1 MHGELLLDEQTIEI
15 DGWGWRSHRWGSPTT
30 VDRAALRGRSIDG
43 TWFHDDH
50 EDRAA
55 TMRVVG
61 AGPVPAPELDA
72 RLDQF
77 FAAGDSGDMAW
88 IRRISG
94 LL

>member
-1 MHGELLLDEQTIEI
+1 
-15 DGWGWRSHRWGSPTT
+15 
-30 VDRAALRGRSIDG
+30 
-43 TWFHDDH
+43 
-50 EDRAA
+50 
-55 TMRVVG
+55 MRVVG